1 MENRN
6 RPTLDDVLNT
16 FVAENDKPTAE
27 NLKEWVKRYPQYRRE
42 LVDFATVWV
51 QQLVLP
57 LAPKMEPDAE
67 KALIDSAMS
76 HVLNMAYSREQQI
89 RGHADGEGPIPSL
102 TSEAQRAGMNM
113 QEFAE
118 ACGLDLALV
127 SKLNSRQFKPESIPS
142 ELVDRLGKL
151 LQKSTVAIRVYL
163 GKPTQA
169 TTGKAFLAH
178 GKPTSTEQQIFAD
191 AVQASFLSEKEKARW
206 LGEGTGEEG

>member
-16 FVAENDKPTAE
+16 FVAENDEPTAE
-27 NLKEWVKRYPQYRRE
+27 NLKEWVERYPQYRRE

-51 QQLVLP
+51 EQLVLP
-57 LAPKMEPDAE
+57 LAPKMGPDAE

-76 HVLNMAYSREQQI
+76 HVLNTAYDREQHI
-89 RGHADGEGPIPSL
+89 HGHADGEDPIPSL

-142 ELVDRLGKL
+142 ELVDLLGRLL
-151 LQKSTVAIRVYL
+151 RKSTIAIRVYL
-163 GKPTQA
+163 RKPTRA
-169 TTGKAFLAH
+169 TTGKAFLAL
-178 GKPTSTEQQIFAD
+178 GKPTSMEQQSFAD
-191 AVQASFLSEKEKARW
+191 AVQASLLSEKEKARW
-206 LGEGTGEEG
+206 LGQRTGKEG